1 MLRTEVVSGTVNMK
15 KSVNKLQ
22 REEKKIQDIKMT
34 SQEDKLVFMIIY
46 RE

>member
-1 MLRTEVVSGTVNMK
+1 MLRTEVVTGTVNMK

>member
-1 MLRTEVVSGTVNMK
+1 MLRTEVVTGTVNMK
-15 KSVNKLQ
+15 KSLNKLQ